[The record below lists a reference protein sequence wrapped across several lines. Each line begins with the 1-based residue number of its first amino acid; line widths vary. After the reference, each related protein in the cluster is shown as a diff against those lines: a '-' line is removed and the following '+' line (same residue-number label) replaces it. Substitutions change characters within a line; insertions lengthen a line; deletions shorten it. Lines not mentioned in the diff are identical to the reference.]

1 MTWPGVEKAAKPR
14 AAVDGRGRADGTIGD
29 GRRCRPSVSGE
40 YAVAL
45 RDGHG
50 LASRPE
56 PPRRVVVR
64 PDAPPVVAVRG
75 VEGLDEAR
83 ADDTLRVG
91 VAARDDVAVA
101 SAELHY
107 TIERAA
113 GTSTEDE
120 AGHVAA
126 ALAGLGTRSARGEAA
141 LGLKPLGLK
150 PGDVVELP
158 GPGRPTTA
166 PPRAGRTWPG
176 RRRGG

>member
-1 MTWPGVEKAAKPR
+1 MGGEPGHADRRDERARRAVEVAWPK
-14 AAVDGRGRADGTIGD
+14 AVDGGEARVGGGGRGRRRRRSATVALSADA
-29 GRRCRPSVSGE
+29 SGE

-45 RDGHG
+45 RDAHG

-75 VEGLDEAR
+75 VDGLDEAR

-107 TIERAA
+107 TVERARR
-113 GTSTEDE
+113 GRRTEDD

-126 ALAGLGTRSARGEAA
+126 PLAGLGHAAARGEAA

-150 PGDVVELP
+150 PGDVVS
-158 GPGRPTTA
+158 TA
-166 PPRAGRTWPG
+166 SG
-176 RRRGG
+176 